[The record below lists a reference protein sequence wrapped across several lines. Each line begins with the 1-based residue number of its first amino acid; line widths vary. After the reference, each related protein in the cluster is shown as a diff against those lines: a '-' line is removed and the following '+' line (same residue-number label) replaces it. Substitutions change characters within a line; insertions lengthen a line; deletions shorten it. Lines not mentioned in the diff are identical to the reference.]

1 MDPYIATVIII
12 LLLVIITSVIVY
24 NIYKHRTQEPNINL
38 NDIVGV
44 ELPAG
49 VDLNDA
55 LGGILKK

>member
-1 MDPYIATVIII
+1 MEPYIVMGAVIVMVFSVCII
-12 LLLVIITSVIVY
+12 LVKR
-24 NIYKHRTQEPNINL
+24 IYDNRTQEPNINL

-55 LGGILKK
+55 LGGILKR

>member
-1 MDPYIATVIII
+1 MEPYIVMGVVITLVFSVCII
-12 LLLVIITSVIVY
+12 LVKR
-24 NIYKHRTQEPNINL
+24 IYDNRTQEPNINL

-55 LGGILKK
+55 LGGILKR